1 MGRVCVNV
9 QSYKMD
15 PSCVG
20 AQESTHITLWP
31 TASALWT
38 EILGGAFLSARPR
51 GRLDMRSTCNYC
63 GRISKMI
70 QIRNVPDEI
79 HRVLK
84 LRAVQAGM
92 TLSDYLLKEVTA
104 VAQRTTVEELPQR
117 IRRRGAAQP
126 GEDSVEAVRAE
137 RDGRG

>member
-1 MGRVCVNV
+1 
-9 QSYKMD
+9 MD
-15 PSCVG
+15 RLTVG
-20 AQESTHITLWP
+20 AKNRPTLLRGPPHRPCGPKFWGVRFSQ
-31 TASALWT
+31 AG
-38 EILGGAFLSARPR
+38 LGR
-51 GRLDMRSTCNYC
+51 RLDMRSTCNHY
-63 GRISKMI
+63 GRMSKMI

-104 VAQRTTVEELPQR
+104 VAQRTTVEELTQR